1 LKSAD
6 YGTMRYGKTLK
17 IFVMGKEP
25 RSLKSVELVNW
36 TGLAYLGRR
45 EHLAQARKRN
55 ELNEPAVYLLLSD
68 GAEDSGAIDIYVG
81 ETDNF
86 AERLNSHAQSKS
98 WWSQFIVFVSKDKNL
113 TKAHV
118 KYLECELYKL
128 AHKAIGTLTVKNSV
142 EPSGSSLPES
152 DISAMS
158 EFLENMTFVLESLG
172 LSYFP
177 PHIEVESPELQARK
191 PNQISDP
198 TSADGME
205 FYITLPR
212 DLSPDSSEQPRS
224 HMIVRDGLYILK
236 SGSLIRKAPRES
248 FVNHSYHGLWKQI
261 VESDA
266 VAVTQ
271 NSNLLKTTRDIEFRS
286 PSGAGAIVRGGQ
298 TNGRTDWKRVTDDK
312 PLFECESEAD
322 QAA

>member
-1 LKSAD
+1 
-6 YGTMRYGKTLK
+6 
-17 IFVMGKEP
+17 MGKEP

-45 EHLAQARKRN
+45 EHLSQARKRE

-86 AERLNSHAQSKS
+86 AERLNSHAQTKP

-118 KYLECELYKL
+118 KYLESELYKL
-128 AHKAIGTLTVKNSV
+128 AHKAIGTLTVKNSA
-142 EPSGSSLPES
+142 EPSGASLPES
-152 DISAMS
+152 DVSAMI

-172 LSYFP
+172 LGYFP
-177 PHIEVESPELQARK
+177 LHSDAVTETVESRK
-191 PNQISDP
+191 PHQWSDP
-198 TSADGME
+198 SSADGME

-212 DLSPDSSEQPRS
+212 DLAPDASEQPRS

-236 SGSLIRKAPRES
+236 AGSFIRKTPRES
-248 FVNHSYHGLWKQI
+248 FVDHSYHSLWKQI

-266 VAVTQ
+266 VIQTQ
-271 NSNLLKTTRDIEFRS
+271 NTGLLKTSRDIEFRS

-298 TNGRTDWKRVTDDK
+298 TNGRTDWKRVSDDK
-312 PLFECESEAD
+312 PLFECESESSE
-322 QAA
+322 AA